1 MQEAK
6 VKEAFEVAFEAGRA
20 QGEAASKKKGGS
32 ISNIPAPSI
41 AQPYGAASSGAASTA
56 ASGISE
62 QVEDGEET

>member
-32 ISNIPAPSI
+32 ISNIPAPSLER
-41 AQPYGAASSGAASTA
+41 PAAFSGTASTA